1 MVGHGHFRQRIWR
14 GHIEAGD
21 VEFGEVAIGDDVVT
35 SRVGDIFQSLQR
47 LALVAEN
54 VQDGSLEDGVQVP
67 VDSYPLDGLCDAN
80 IILQGFYELLQF
92 VVGDVAGLFLL
103 QRGRQVQ

>member
-67 VDSYPLDGLCDAN
+67 VDSYPPVSYTHLDVYKRQ
-80 IILQGFYELLQF
+80 IITSITF
-92 VVGDVAGLFLL
+92 
-103 QRGRQVQ
+103 